1 MRFGRVEAFTGV
13 VRSPG
18 PRTRNHDNHIL
29 LSGVNDVNDI
39 DEKVVDNNILFKD
52 KPLNKLFR

>member
-1 MRFGRVEAFTGV
+1 MEAFTGV